1 MWQLQLKNHFLII
14 NMIQEREN
22 KQTVF
27 LTEIRW
33 GGREG
38 ARGGWG
44 SSLEHVLINLL

>member
-27 LTEIRW
+27 LTEIRLRGE
-33 GGREG
+33 GGRS
-38 ARGGWG
+38 GGG
-44 SSLEHVLINLL
+44 GLH